1 MIELKPQKSA
11 SQPCGQPRGRNA
23 AVTREAILNA
33 ARRCFAHE
41 AYDQVGVREIASI
54 AGIDPSLVNRYF
66 GSKEGLFAE
75 VVGAKFDLSPLIAG
89 DLATLGER
97 LVRLILNKTPMGH
110 DHDPL
115 VMLLRSSSC
124 DVGREKMR
132 DAILAGFVTPLSARL
147 EGAHARERAELVGS
161 ILMGILVYRT
171 IAGDGVGK
179 DIERQVAVAGPAVQR
194 LIDGD

>member
-1 MIELKPQKSA
+1 MIELNQQKPGAGCCPKS
-11 SQPCGQPRGRNA
+11 RGRNA
-23 AVTREAILNA
+23 AVTRQAILDA

-75 VVGAKFDLSPLIAG
+75 VVGAKFDLSYLFAG
-89 DLATLGER
+89 EQATLGDR
-97 LVRLILNKTPMGH
+97 LVRLILNKTPKG
-110 DHDPL
+110 DGHDPL

-147 EGAHARERAELVGS
+147 SGTNTRERAELVGS

-171 IAGDGVGK
+171 IAGEAAGQ
-179 DIERQVAVAGPAVQR
+179 DIERQAAVAAPAVQR
-194 LIDGD
+194 LIDGE